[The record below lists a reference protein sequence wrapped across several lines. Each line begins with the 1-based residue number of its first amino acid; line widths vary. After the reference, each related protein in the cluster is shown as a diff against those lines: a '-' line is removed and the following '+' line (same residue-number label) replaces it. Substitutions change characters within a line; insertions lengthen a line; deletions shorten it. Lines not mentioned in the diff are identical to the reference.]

1 MVGLPCMGNS
11 IRSWG
16 RGESG
21 GPRPLARGPQELV
34 SLNEREHPVPLKCI
48 NDHGGRQPAQEGVT
62 SRRHQSD
69 DEDASVVAASTQ
81 SAKAQAAHS
90 DDAGLWRDDAIVG
103 RPPDRVARHHKD
115 GLRQLPDGEQ
125 SGNIAQDHLHAAR
138 GQDGSGAAHGDQ
150 SGGALKLEGNGTA
163 VAQGPR
169 ELAEALCLGVELDL
183 HHLAAI
189 PLLDGGWRRVLG
201 GELSGEEGV
210 HAL

>member
-1 MVGLPCMGNS
+1 MAGLPCMGNS

-103 RPPDRVARHHKD
+103 RPPDRVARH
-115 GLRQLPDGEQ
+115 LFFLI
-125 SGNIAQDHLHAAR
+125 SGCYIRDINISR
-138 GQDGSGAAHGDQ
+138 GPRSTGRGDERN
-150 SGGALKLEGNGTA
+150 EGN
-163 VAQGPR
+163 
-169 ELAEALCLGVELDL
+169 
-183 HHLAAI
+183 
-189 PLLDGGWRRVLG
+189 
-201 GELSGEEGV
+201 
-210 HAL
+210 